1 MPSKKK
7 KFNARFPP
15 ARIKKI
21 MQLDEDVGKVAS
33 AVPVMISRAL
43 EIFMENLLVQSS
55 QLAGSKG
62 ARTLT
67 SSHLKQV
74 GWTVS
79 LICVFVWGWRLNYKN
94 NNNNV
99 FVAAK

>member
-21 MQLDEDVGKVAS
+21 MQLDEEVGKVAS
-33 AVPVMISRAL
+33 AVPVMISRSL
-43 EIFMENLLVQSS
+43 EIFMENLLLQSS
-55 QLAGSKG
+55 RLAGSKG

-67 SSHLKQV
+67 TSHLKEV
-74 GWTVS
+74 G
-79 LICVFVWGWRLNYKN
+79 LNVN
-94 NNNNV
+94 DPR
-99 FVAAK
+99 

>member
-21 MQLDEDVGKVAS
+21 MQLDEEVGKVAS
-33 AVPVMISRAL
+33 AVPVMISRSL
-43 EIFMENLLVQSS
+43 ETFMENLLLRSS

-67 SSHLKQV
+67 TSHLKEV
-74 GWTVS
+74 GIIVRRYRYTGS
-79 LICVFVWGWRLNYKN
+79 VFIFQSVP
-94 NNNNV
+94 
-99 FVAAK
+99 

>member
-1 MPSKKK
+1 MGSGFRVEMPSKKK

-55 QLAGSKG
+55 QLAESKG

-67 SSHLKQV
+67 TSHLKQV
-74 GWTVS
+74 SLHPWT
-79 LICVFVWGWRLNYKN
+79 
-94 NNNNV
+94 NV
-99 FVAAK
+99 ERHSP

>member
-43 EIFMENLLVQSS
+43 EIFMENLLLQSS

-67 SSHLKQV
+67 TSHLKQV
-74 GWTVS
+74 ECHANS
-79 LICVFVWGWRLNYKN
+79 
-94 NNNNV
+94 
-99 FVAAK
+99 